1 MPRRRASVSDES
13 DGFSA
18 SDTSSSEKS
27 SSSDDSGNHRSSQ
40 SHRHKRSRQEGT
52 LAASEDASGQGE
64 SVSDSVVSEGE
75 SCGEAVAVRTEL
87 EHVPE
92 LDVKI
97 FEAWDAL
104 EAYLKN
110 YSRRIHPQIYSVR
123 ACITANT
130 RDQRIKA
137 SKSPLRLIL
146 PEITIYNKTFVW
158 THSGTPR
165 RGRNQGSRPNQHSR
179 KIRCRAQINA
189 CVRESGNW
197 EVCITGQRTGHN
209 HEVGQEIY
217 KIYRESRQ
225 VTDNEVRSAVRTLHR
240 AGANRKRILEY
251 ITENTSVNPTMK
263 DVHNLVERL

>member
-40 SHRHKRSRQEGT
+40 SHRHKRRYQKRRTARENRSKRAKRRKRSRQEGK

-217 KIYRESRQ
+217 KIYRESR
-225 VTDNEVRSAVRTLHR
+225 
-240 AGANRKRILEY
+240 
-251 ITENTSVNPTMK
+251 
-263 DVHNLVERL
+263 

>member
-40 SHRHKRSRQEGT
+40 SHRHKRRYQKRRTARENRSKRAKHRKRSRQEGT

-110 YSRRIHPQIYSVR
+110 YSRRTHQVCTLTVNCVTVLDGGCDINFDTPVTDVCLLEQIYSVR

-137 SKSPLRLIL
+137 S
-146 PEITIYNKTFVW
+146 
-158 THSGTPR
+158 
-165 RGRNQGSRPNQHSR
+165 
-179 KIRCRAQINA
+179 
-189 CVRESGNW
+189 NW